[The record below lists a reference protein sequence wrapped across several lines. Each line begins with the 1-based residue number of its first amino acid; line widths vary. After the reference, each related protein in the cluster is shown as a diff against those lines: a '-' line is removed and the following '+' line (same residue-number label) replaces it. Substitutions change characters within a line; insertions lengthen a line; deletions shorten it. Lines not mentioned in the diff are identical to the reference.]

1 MGYIY
6 REAAAG
12 CHVVAMPYPGR
23 GQINPMME
31 LCKSLVRRKDDIR
44 VTFVVTEEWLSF
56 IGSDPKPDQISFS
69 TIPNVVPSE
78 LVRASNML
86 EFFEALMTNMEAPFE
101 RFLDHLVQ
109 PPAVIIADTYLLWA
123 VRVGN
128 RKNIPV
134 ASFWPM
140 SVNVFLMF
148 HYLDLLRENGQFLVD
163 LLERGYERADYI
175 PGVSS
180 TSLVDFPSFING
192 SNPYMLGRI
201 VEVFS
206 WVPKAQYL
214 LFPSIYELEPQAIDA
229 IKAGF
234 SFPVYTVGPSIPYS
248 KLEDGSHTITAHG
261 DIDYLRWLDDQPSK
275 SVLYISM
282 GSFLS
287 FSSAQMDEI
296 AGGLHDS
303 GVRYLWVARGETS
316 RLKEVCGDK
325 GLVVPWCDQLRVL
338 CHPSVGGFWTHCG
351 WNSVREGVFAGV
363 PFLTY
368 LISADQRPNSKLIV
382 EDWKVGWRVEKEY
395 RVENL
400 VRREEIGGLVRD
412 FMDLDS
418 NEGKEM
424 RRRVKGFQEICQQAI
439 SKDGSSETNIKSFI
453 REISIG
459 HLSC

>member
-1 MGYIY
+1 
-6 REAAAG
+6 
-12 CHVVAMPYPGR
+12 VR
-23 GQINPMME
+23 G
-31 LCKSLVRRKDDIR
+31 
-44 VTFVVTEEWLSF
+44 
-56 IGSDPKPDQISFS
+56 
-69 TIPNVVPSE
+69 
-78 LVRASNML
+78 
-86 EFFEALMTNMEAPFE
+86 
-101 RFLDHLVQ
+101 
-109 PPAVIIADTYLLWA
+109 
-123 VRVGN
+123 
-128 RKNIPV
+128 
-134 ASFWPM
+134 
-140 SVNVFLMF
+140 
-148 HYLDLLRENGQFLVD
+148 
-163 LLERGYERADYI
+163 LERGYERADYI